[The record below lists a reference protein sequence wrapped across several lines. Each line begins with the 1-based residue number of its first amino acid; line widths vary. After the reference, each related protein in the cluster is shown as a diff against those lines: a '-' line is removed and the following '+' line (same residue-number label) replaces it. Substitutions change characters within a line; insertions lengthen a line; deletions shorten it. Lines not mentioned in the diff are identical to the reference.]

1 MRGCAYRKKGAG
13 KDKAAQYG
21 GRLYPLA
28 LLQNSLPRRD
38 TLSERERER
47 EIEPRERFTSFRSLE
62 LPSSRRKLYS
72 T

>member
-1 MRGCAYRKKGAG
+1 MKRWQDECERPEGAE
-13 KDKAAQYG
+13 AAPCHG
-21 GRLYPLA
+21 GRAELETDFA
-28 LLQNSLPRRD
+28 VQGGNVMR
-38 TLSERERER
+38 ERERER